1 MKAIIVRD
9 TAKAFEVLETTTDD
23 LINFAASKG
32 YVHCGFNFSPSQREQ
47 LQNQPKFKGL
57 MGPFWDGDK
66 IRYED
71 PAVFEILSR

>member
-9 TAKAFEVLETTTDD
+9 TAKAFEVLETTTEN

-32 YVHCGFNFSPSQREQ
+32 YVHCGFNSSGRSE
-47 LQNQPKFKGL
+47 LYNQPRFRDL
-57 MGPFWDGDK
+57 LGPFWDGDK